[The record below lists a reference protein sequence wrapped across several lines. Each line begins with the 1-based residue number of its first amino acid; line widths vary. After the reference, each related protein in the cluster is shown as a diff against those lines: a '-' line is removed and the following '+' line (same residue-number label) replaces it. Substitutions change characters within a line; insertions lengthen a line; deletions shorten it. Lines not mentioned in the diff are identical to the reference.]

1 MLNVIY
7 AAIALGLLVL
17 VHEFGHFLVARLANV
32 KVLVF
37 SLGFGKKLISFRRG
51 ETEYAVSA
59 FPLGGYVKM
68 LGESGDDEIPE
79 QEADRSYS
87 NKAPLV
93 KMAIAFAGPFFNVLF
108 AGFLFY
114 LIFVTGFPVLLPVVG
129 DVIKDS
135 PAARAGLVKGD
146 VIQRIEGNEVR
157 EWTDLQSTVNN
168 SEIKP
173 LRFSVKRDGGVF
185 HVDITPKET
194 EDKNIFGETVNR
206 KMIGVAPSGDTVTQ
220 RENLFAAL
228 PKAFQRTYDI
238 CELTIVGLVKLVQ
251 GSISSKNI
259 GGPILI
265 LQTAGK
271 TAREGKSTFLNFVA
285 IISINLAIVNVLP
298 IPILDG
304 GHMLF
309 YAIEIITR
317 RKISQ
322 KTVEIAQK
330 VGVVIL
336 VMIMAFAFYNDIAR
350 MLGPGKFF
358 GIF

>member
-37 SLGFGKKLISFRRG
+37 SLGFGKKLLVYKKG
-51 ETEYAVSA
+51 ETEYALSA

-79 QEADRSYS
+79 AEAHRSYS
-87 NKAPLV
+87 NKPPLV
-93 KMAIAFAGPFFNVLF
+93 KMAIAFAGPFFNILF
-108 AGFLFY
+108 AAFLFY
-114 LIFVTGFPVLLPVVG
+114 LIFVTGFPVLRPIVG

-135 PAARAGLVKGD
+135 PAAQAGLTKGD
-146 VIQRIEGNEVR
+146 VIERIEGNTVS
-157 EWTDLQSTVNN
+157 EWTDLQNRVAS
-168 SEIKP
+168 SELKP
-173 LRFSVKRDGGVF
+173 LRFAVKRDGKTFEVN
-185 HVDITPKET
+185 ITPKET
-194 EDKNIFGETVNR
+194 EDKNIFGETINR
-206 KMIGVAPSGDTVTQ
+206 KMIGVGPSGETIVQ
-220 RENLFAAL
+220 REGPFAAL
-228 PKAFQRTYDI
+228 PKAVLRTYNI
-238 CELTIVGLVKLVQ
+238 CELTVVGLVKLVQ

-271 TAREGKSTFLNFVA
+271 TAREGKSTFLNFMA
-285 IISINLAIVNVLP
+285 IISINLAIVNILP

-309 YAIEIITR
+309 YAIELVTR
-317 RKISQ
+317 RQISQ
-322 KTVEIAQK
+322 KTVEMAQK
-330 VGVVIL
+330 VGIVIL

-350 MLGPGKFF
+350 MFGAGKVF